1 MPRQAARSTSSSGCA
16 RKAFRL
22 NQDRRCLSHSSGAA
36 AEQGDVEPLD
46 HWTRFY
52 DPPPMPASNYTRIAA
67 ILSAFDSNNAPL
79 RVSTIIRNLEI
90 STSTGFGLVR
100 AMKQVGLL
108 ERVDHGLV
116 RLGPAARRFAFS
128 PIESAYTREK
138 NSEYIRLQTGGNPR
152 ASYGRI
158 DPQISWNPMLAETVE
173 TNRYSRKAPY
183 SIGFANASLG
193 NPWRYAL
200 LSSMQYAIRLHGG
213 EIASFQTRTADD
225 QPDQQL
231 RDIDDLLNVGI
242 DALIV
247 SAADAQDL
255 ALSRKLSDLVAGGFP
270 VVAVDRRPAENESF
284 VSFVTASDAHI
295 GHLSALWL
303 AEHIGEYG
311 RVWILSGADRA
322 SPALRRQSAAL
333 KTFSKFPG
341 ISIEA
346 AVFTGWTE
354 TGGRDAIRSLYAQ
367 FGSAPD
373 GVWCDSGLQ
382 GVGSIQSF
390 VDLEEN
396 VPPHTGGDL
405 NKMYKL
411 AIDRR
416 VPFVALD
423 YPAAMGAR
431 AVETLLDVLAGD
443 PVTRR
448 VETPIQAILP
458 RGTETLSVKADQWA
472 ERHVRWDKGDDVVLS
487 QGPSLGAYM
496 AGQDR
501 SSEHLPG
508 LG

>member
-1 MPRQAARSTSSSGCA
+1 MPT
-16 RKAFRL
+16 
-22 NQDRRCLSHSSGAA
+22 
-36 AEQGDVEPLD
+36 
-46 HWTRFY
+46 
-52 DPPPMPASNYTRIAA
+52 SNYTRIAA
-67 ILSAFDSNNAPL
+67 ILSSFDSKNSPR
-79 RVSTIIRNLEI
+79 RVSTVLQSLEI

-100 AMKQVGLL
+100 AMKEVGLL
-108 ERVDHGLV
+108 ERVDHGSV
-116 RLGPAARRFAFS
+116 RLGPAARRFAFG
-128 PIESAYTREK
+128 PIESA
-138 NSEYIRLQTGGNPR
+138 NAHAGNNEYIRLFAGGNSPSGR
-152 ASYGRI
+152 GRI

-173 TNRYSRKAPY
+173 TKRFSRKAPY
-183 SIGFANASLG
+183 AIGFANASLS

-213 EIASFQTRTADD
+213 EIASFQTRNADD

-231 RDIDDLLNVGI
+231 RDIDNLLNCGI

-247 SAADAQDL
+247 SAADVQHL
-255 ALSRKLSDLVAGGFP
+255 ALSQMLSDLVASGFP
-270 VVAVDRRPAENESF
+270 VVAVDRRPAQAESF

-311 RVWILSGADRA
+311 RIWLLSGADRA

-333 KTFSKFPG
+333 KTFSMFPG

-346 AVFTGWTE
+346 VVFTGWTE
-354 TGGRDAIRSLYAQ
+354 AGGREAIRSLHAQ
-367 FGSAPD
+367 FGGAPD

-390 VDLEEN
+390 MELDEN

-411 AIDRR
+411 AIDQR
-416 VPFVALD
+416 VPFAALD

-431 AVETLLDVLAGD
+431 AVETLLDILAGE

-448 VETPIQAILP
+448 VETPIQTVLP
-458 RGTETLSVKADQWA
+458 RGAETISVKADLWA

-487 QGPSLGAYM
+487 QGPSLTAYL
-496 AGQDR
+496 ASQDLAP
-501 SSEHLPG
+501 EQLPG
-508 LG
+508 GP